1 MRFSVVAAAASAT
14 ALSFCLPTIKML
26 VNKQHAH
33 KADDHMAQFR
43 HWLEC
48 VCAFFSFAVLHF
60 YSHVCTHA
68 TLCNFSSNECECSIQ
83 SAHNVHSC
91 CPFQFHV
98 SSTAFHSNRW
108 TTKNTNNCQHQHPDY
123 DLWPTSTFY
132 YCCNSALS
140 QRALAHTHNEWVDG
154 MNGMCALGSRM
165 AMGYSLNFH
174 ERFGGIRNRYC
185 NRCSFV

>member
-1 MRFSVVAAAASAT
+1 MLIKNKTKKGKKIRMYVFSAAAAAASA
-14 ALSFCLPTIKML
+14 AVLSFRLPTIKML

-48 VCAFFSFAVLHF
+48 VCAFFLSLAVLHF

-68 TLCNFSSNECECSIQ
+68 TLCNFSSNECERSIH
-83 SAHNVHSC
+83 SEHNVHSC

-98 SSTAFHSNRW
+98 SSTAFHLNRR

-123 DLWPTSTFY
+123 DL
-132 YCCNSALS
+132 
-140 QRALAHTHNEWVDG
+140 
-154 MNGMCALGSRM
+154 
-165 AMGYSLNFH
+165 
-174 ERFGGIRNRYC
+174 
-185 NRCSFV
+185 